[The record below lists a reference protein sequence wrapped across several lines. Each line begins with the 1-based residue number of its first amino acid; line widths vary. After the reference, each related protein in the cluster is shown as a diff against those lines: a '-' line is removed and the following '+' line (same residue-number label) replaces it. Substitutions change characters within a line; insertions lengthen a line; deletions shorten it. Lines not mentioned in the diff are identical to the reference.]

1 MSMSGG
7 GFKRKSKVAS
17 EIPDSSLADIA
28 FLLLI
33 FFMVS
38 TVFRKE
44 KPRDVVRP
52 EAEAT
57 QRVDEKRKNILH
69 LWVERDGRV
78 FVNDAIVP
86 MENISDLVGPLYSE
100 SDSRLVV
107 AIRSDREVPYNTINQ
122 ITEELRDAGALRV
135 NFATDIEQRLG
146 AARR

>member
-1 MSMSGG
+1 MAITHG

-33 FFMVS
+33 FFMVT

-44 KPRDVVRP
+44 QQRDIVQP

-69 LWVERDGRV
+69 LWVEQDGTV
-78 FVNDAIVP
+78 YINDAITP
-86 MENISDLVGPLYSE
+86 IDAIAGLVGPLYE
-100 SDSRLVV
+100 QTDRRLVV
-107 AIRSDREVPYNTINQ
+107 AIRSDRDVPYGTINQ
-122 ITEELRDAGALRV
+122 ITEGLRDGGALRV
-135 NFATDIEQRLG
+135 NFATNFEQRLT

>member
-1 MSMSGG
+1 MAMQQG

-44 KPRDVVRP
+44 KPREIERP
-52 EAEAT
+52 EAAAT
-57 QRVDEKRKNILH
+57 QRVDEKRKDILH
-69 LWVERDGRV
+69 LCVERDGSV
-78 FVNDAIVP
+78 YMNDEVVA
-86 MENISDLVGPLYSE
+86 MDNISNVVGPLYE
-100 SDSRLVV
+100 ASDRRLVV
-107 AIRSDREVPYNTINQ
+107 AIRSDKDVPYGTINQ

-135 NFATDIEQRLG
+135 NFATDIQQRLS